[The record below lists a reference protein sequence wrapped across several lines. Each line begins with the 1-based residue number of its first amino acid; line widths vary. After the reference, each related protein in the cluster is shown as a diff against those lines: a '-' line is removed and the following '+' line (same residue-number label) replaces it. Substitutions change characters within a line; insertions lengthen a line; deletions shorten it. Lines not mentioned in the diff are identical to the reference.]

1 MQNAGVKKH
10 GKVGSECEAA
20 ELGHILFLAQ
30 LKPLSVNPV
39 SDKNLA
45 GAEVVNGS
53 GRSDAAERD
62 KINLVS
68 LRRER
73 SEAVEE
79 REGGASSRVA
89 NSPRDLPCLHCLDE
103 LLPVL
108 GLPLVVQLSHK
119 PAAPLVQKPHQVR
132 VEVLGLLDVR
142 RENPE
147 NVHIESD

>member
-1 MQNAGVKKH
+1 MQDAGVKKH

-53 GRSDAAERD
+53 GRSDAADRD
-62 KINLVS
+62 KIDLVS
-68 LRRER
+68 LPRER

-79 REGGASSRVA
+79 EKRERGAQA
-89 NSPRDLPCLHCLDE
+89 E
-103 LLPVL
+103 
-108 GLPLVVQLSHK
+108 
-119 PAAPLVQKPHQVR
+119 
-132 VEVLGLLDVR
+132 
-142 RENPE
+142 
-147 NVHIESD
+147 